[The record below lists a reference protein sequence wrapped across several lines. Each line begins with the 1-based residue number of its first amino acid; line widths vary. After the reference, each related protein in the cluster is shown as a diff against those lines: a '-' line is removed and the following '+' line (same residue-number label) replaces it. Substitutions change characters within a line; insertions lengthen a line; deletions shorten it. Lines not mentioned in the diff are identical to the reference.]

1 MLVENKIEL
10 ILLNQHKLISKVDNV
25 EREAKTQ
32 NALGGVSMPAEFI
45 KEIKD
50 ALNIDF
56 DIDLEIKPDEK
67 INKYSINSIK
77 SYKSNGN

>member
-1 MLVENKIEL
+1 MEIVNEIILIVYFYHLKEL
-10 ILLNQHKLISKVDNV
+10 L
-25 EREAKTQ
+25 
-32 NALGGVSMPAEFI
+32 

-67 INKYSINSIK
+67 ISKYSINSIK
-77 SYKSNGN
+77 AYKANGSSD